1 MRTKHVFSFLIDR
14 STAERVFQEVSVR
27 DMVMAVL
34 ATVPPMPA
42 WNGCLVYEG
51 PSPETE
57 SNTACIGTAGGASD
71 DVQGVL
77 VEAFER
83 LGVTVTKVYE
93 GGPDLAEAIARV
105 RDGEWTTP

>member
-1 MRTKHVFSFLIDR
+1 M
-14 STAERVFQEVSVR
+14 R

-51 PSPETE
+51 LSPDAEP
-57 SNTACIGTAGGASD
+57 NTTCIGTAGGASD

-77 VEAFER
+77 VAAFER
-83 LGVTVTKVYE
+83 LGVAVPKVYE
-93 GGPDLAEAIARV
+93 GGPDVEEAIARV
-105 RDGEWTTP
+105 RDGQWAVP

>member
-1 MRTKHVFSFLIDR
+1 MRTTPVFSFLIDR
-14 STAERVFQEVSVR
+14 DSAERVFKDVSVR

-51 PSPETE
+51 PSPDEE
-57 SNTACIGTAGGASD
+57 PNTACIGTAGGASD

-77 VEAFER
+77 VGAFER
-83 LGVTVTKVYE
+83 LGITVTKVYQ
-93 GGPDLAEAIARV
+93 GGPDVAGAIARV
-105 RDGEWTTP
+105 RDGQWAVP